1 MLERQNK
8 MVLYES
14 KFSKMYEN
22 HQKKKL
28 EKLNNMNKTAN
39 DLHTLIE
46 KNKGMFLNTYYYI

>member
-1 MLERQNK
+1 
-8 MVLYES
+8 
-14 KFSKMYEN
+14 MYEN